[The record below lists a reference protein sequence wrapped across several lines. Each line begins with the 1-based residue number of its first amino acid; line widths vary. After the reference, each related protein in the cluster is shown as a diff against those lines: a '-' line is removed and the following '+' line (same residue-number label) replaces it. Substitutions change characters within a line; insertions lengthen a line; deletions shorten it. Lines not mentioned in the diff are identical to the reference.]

1 MFRECRVSRKTRD
14 RFVQAEVT
22 VQEVSAE
29 TFEMANSSV
38 KMTIK
43 EGRITSLIDVA
54 LEQVFPASM
63 GSL

>member
-1 MFRECRVSRKTRD
+1 MSRKTRD
-14 RFVQAEVT
+14 RFVQAKVT

-54 LEQVFPASM
+54 LEQVFSASM

>member
-14 RFVQAEVT
+14 RFVRAKVT